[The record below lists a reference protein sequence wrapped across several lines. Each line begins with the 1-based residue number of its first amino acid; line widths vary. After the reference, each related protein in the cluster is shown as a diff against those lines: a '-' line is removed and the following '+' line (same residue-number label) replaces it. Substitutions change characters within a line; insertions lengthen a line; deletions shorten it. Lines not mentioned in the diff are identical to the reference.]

1 MGNLI
6 KAAFLL
12 IYSFEIMAVVKN
24 YDGVDIRS
32 GNKTKLSLDRSVYV
46 VAYFLN
52 GQCPCSQS
60 HFDHLNEL
68 QKKYAKISFVGFHS
82 NKSMNLK
89 KAMKAYANY
98 SIDFPILLDKE
109 LKYAN
114 IFNALKTPHVFILNK
129 TGEVV
134 YHGGATNSRNPKKA
148 SKFYLKDALA
158 EITDG
163 KEITI
168 KQTKTLGCYIQR

>member
-1 MGNLI
+1 MGILI
-6 KAAFLL
+6 KAVLL
-12 IYSFEIMAVVKN
+12 FILSFEILAVEKN
-24 YDGVDIRS
+24 YEGVDIRS
-32 GNKTKLSLDRSVYV
+32 GKETKLSLDSSSYV

-68 QKKYAKISFVGFHS
+68 QKKYKKISFIGFHS

-89 KAMKAYANY
+89 KAMKSYKNF

-129 TGEVV
+129 AGEII
-134 YHGGATNSRNPKKA
+134 YHGGATNSRNPNKA

-163 KEITI
+163 KEIAI